1 MTQSL
6 TPPQSTWTKVLG
18 EINARGLAGDPA
30 AFDTVRLQ
38 KLQAVANATGRP
50 CVVYA
55 VACTLPNKI
64 VPPQTLQM
72 DFSDKLAFHDVT
84 EHLSGDAVDVLLHSP
99 GGLAEA
105 AEAIVEILRTRFT
118 HVRFIVPT
126 FAKSAATMLALSG
139 DEVLMSDQAELGPTD
154 PQMITASGVSPA
166 QAVIDQFEK
175 ARADIAEKPA
185 GLPAWAPILAQMG
198 PSLLQQCQ
206 NALDLSRDLVKK
218 WLTNYMFK
226 GADDAE
232 ARAENIAAYLAN
244 HNNFKSHAR
253 GVRLPLLQEL
263 GVVASPFP
271 AELINPIWEL
281 YCAIDITLGNSN
293 AVRLIENSIGNRMI
307 RNYGQIAV
315 PIPMG
320 FAPLPPPGAPQP
332 GQPGAP

>member
-1 MTQSL
+1 MTQ
-6 TPPQSTWTKVLG
+6 PPPPPPSTWSKVLG
-18 EINARGLAGDPA
+18 EINARGQAGDPA
-30 AFDTVRLQ
+30 AFDTIRLQ
-38 KLQAVANATGRP
+38 KLQRVCLVTGRP
-50 CVVYA
+50 LIVYA

-64 VPPQTLQM
+64 VPAQTLQM

-84 EHLSGDAVDVLLHSP
+84 EHLDHDGVDVLLHSP

-105 AEAIVEILRTRFT
+105 AEAIVDILRNRFS
-118 HVRFIVPT
+118 HVRFIIPT

-139 DEVLMSDQAELGPTD
+139 DEILMSDQAELGPTD

-175 ARADIAEKPA
+175 ARAEIAANPA

-206 NALDLSRDLVKK
+206 NAIDLSRELVKK
-218 WLTNYMFK
+218 WLTTYMFK
-226 GADDAE
+226 DAE
-232 ARAENIAAYLAN
+232 GAEAKADNIAEYLAN

-263 GVVASPFP
+263 EVHASAVPQ
-271 AELINPIWEL
+271 ELVDPIWEA
-281 YCAIDITLGNSN
+281 YCAIDITLGNST
-293 AVRLIENSIGNRMI
+293 AVRLIENNIGNRMI
-307 RNYGQIAV
+307 RNYGQV
-315 PIPMG
+315 SLPIPFIQPM
-320 FAPLPPPGAPQP
+320 PPPGAPQP